1 MATVGVKGIYPFTDV
16 VTAAAVTVISKSVIH
31 NVTTRVIL
39 SQ

>member
-31 NVTTRVIL
+31 NVTRVIL